1 MFAKLQVR
9 MLYVGRL
16 PNGTLAEVRHMRD
29 GVRGVGVNTDK
40 IAGQRLSIWR
50 GGPCDNRGLVNVL
63 EEQYGI
69 TRWLRVAGAPT
80 TARKPDSQG

>member
-1 MFAKLQVR
+1 M
-9 MLYVGRL
+9 
-16 PNGTLAEVRHMRD
+16 

-69 TRWLRVAGAPT
+69 TRYPPGRRPAKGVGSLPPRLACCRQGWAIQN
-80 TARKPDSQG
+80 TA